1 LRETARRQYEPTHKQ
16 IEGEESH
23 TSEASHYADHVQPK
37 SNTLYPKRAKP
48 VMRLYS
54 GKACVL
60 NKDEVQVGLPTNVDD
75 DQNAYSE
82 PSEGVVRSERDGH

>member
-1 LRETARRQYEPTHKQ
+1 
-16 IEGEESH
+16 
-23 TSEASHYADHVQPK
+23 
-37 SNTLYPKRAKP
+37 
-48 VMRLYS
+48 MRLYS